1 MINSRTQSLDGKT
14 ASELNGKYLL
24 CAEHFES
31 SQFMNPE
38 KRCSLIHNAIPTIF
52 MVPNPPKRLA
62 SMRASPSA
70 RIITPAK
77 KARYV
82 TENTITTLSNAQAC
96 VTSATKATLIEK
108 IKCKSTSTRQSSS
121 CQQPAERECHD
132 VSIHYC
138 DKSDTVAT
146 AALCNEKPRHADVID
161 DHDMTPRK
169 TNLISKLNYANKC
182 LSRARVSLWRLKQKQ
197 VQPVEASTM
206 NHCGGLCQQLD
217 ALPDT
222 AKQFITSQI
231 HAMSV
236 SSFGMR
242 WSHQDKLLALGLY
255 YKSPSA
261 YRFMRRTF
269 RLPTERTLQKY
280 ISGFNV
286 TTGFECDYMLA
297 LQKRA
302 ESLNLHDRHVVVTF
316 DGMSLRSS
324 LKYLE
329 HDDRIIGF
337 EDTCGFSEP
346 SNAAA
351 KHVLQF
357 MVRGIS
363 TRWKQPV
370 GHFFVGNSV
379 PASVLEKMLRAL
391 ISKLETLG
399 LIVAAVV
406 CDQEASHRSCL
417 ASLKVTVENPS
428 FQTSNGNTI
437 YVMHDPPHLIKNV
450 RNNLLTYD
458 FVIGGDTISFKHIEK
473 LYELESKNVLRFVP
487 KLTKGHI
494 ELTNFK
500 KMNVKLATQIL
511 SHSVACGLRSY
522 IKLKQMSTDAEPTAA
537 FVERINRLFD
547 IMNSNSRTAKNKWQ
561 RPLSVNTV
569 EQFHELAD
577 AVMWIKEWKFKSRKT
592 GIVKDDLPFK
602 QGLLMTLTALI
613 SVSRY
618 LIDVQGFRFV
628 LTSRFNQDVVEN
640 WFSCIRGKGHNNDS
654 RTTIE
659 YESASK
665 SIAVNWLLEHPEKGS
680 NCQLDCDSF
689 IGLLKQAE
697 LSKIKTAVNN
707 ASQTGV
713 TTDNDDFAD
722 SVCTY
727 DNDVNFSGGSIS
739 DWSCVFSLTD
749 VDANVVFYIAGY
761 LSRKLTLA
769 IMCKQCKVLYVTNKE
784 KNKNSVGQHTT
795 FLKMRQFDWSKYG
808 LTSPSPQLYD
818 LCCALE
824 RIVQLNIEGV
834 MATRGVMG
842 SLKDIVD
849 STVTVDSYPI
859 DECCSD
865 HKSWWLSTVVTVFLR
880 IRIHHF
886 VRIRNR
892 ELKALADAKKMKKQT
907 EKKAETNARK
917 PSRKAKKVMH
927 L

>member
-1 MINSRTQSLDGKT
+1 MMYYRCKRWVINSRTQSLDGKT
-14 ASELNGKYLL
+14 CCELHEKYLL
-24 CAEHFES
+24 CAEHFEP
-31 SQFMNPE
+31 SQFMNAE
-38 KRCSLIHNAIPTIF
+38 KRSSLIHNAVPTIF
-52 MVPNPPKRLA
+52 SVPNPPKRLA
-62 SMRASPSA
+62 SSRVDPSA
-70 RIITPAK
+70 RAVPPTK
-77 KARYV
+77 KARMMPGDVV
-82 TENTITTLSNAQAC
+82 TTSHSKAC
-96 VTSATKATLIEK
+96 VNMATKAAMLTTIV
-108 IKCKSTSTRQSSS
+108 CKSALSRRQAPQSFPEPKNQDASI
-121 CQQPAERECHD
+121 QGRE
-132 VSIHYC
+132 
-138 DKSDTVAT
+138 KSDS
-146 AALCNEKPRHADVID
+146 EI
-161 DHDMTPRK
+161 MTPRK
-169 TNLISKLNYANKC
+169 LHLVSKIGYASKC

-197 VQPVEASTM
+197 VQKHVQSADVEEKSQ
-206 NHCGGLCQQLD
+206 CGGLCHELN
-217 ALPDT
+217 ALPST

-231 HAMSV
+231 RAMSV

-242 WSHQDKLLALGLY
+242 WSNEDKLLALGLY

-286 TTGFECDYMLA
+286 TTGFESDYMLA

-302 ESLNLHDRHVVVTF
+302 ESLSLKERHVVVTF

-329 HDDRIIGF
+329 HDDRIVGF
-337 EDTCGFSEP
+337 EDTCGFGKP
-346 SNAAA
+346 STDPA

-370 GHFFVGNSV
+370 GHFFIGNSV
-379 PASVLEKMLRAL
+379 HASVLGKMLESL

-399 LIVAAVV
+399 FIVAAVV

-417 ASLKVTVENPS
+417 ASLKVTVDNPCFLS
-428 FQTSNGNTI
+428 ERGNTI

-450 RNNLLTYD
+450 RNNLLSYD
-458 FVIGGDTISFKHIEK
+458 FVIGGETVSFKHIEN

-500 KMNVKLATQIL
+500 KMNVKLATQTL

-522 IKLKQMSTDAEPTAA
+522 IKLKQMDSEAEPTAV
-537 FVERINRLFD
+537 FVDRMNRLFD
-547 IMNSNSRTAKNKWQ
+547 IMNSNSPTAKNKWQ
-561 RPLSVNTV
+561 RPLSVKTV
-569 EQFHELAD
+569 EQFQELAD
-577 AVMWIKEWKFKSRKT
+577 SAIWIKEWKFKSRKT
-592 GIVKDDLPFK
+592 GVVKDDIPFK
-602 QGLLMTLTALI
+602 QGQLMTINALV
-613 SVSRY
+613 SVCRY
-618 LIDVQGFRFV
+618 LIDVQEFRFV

-640 WFSCIRGKGHNNDS
+640 WFSCVRGKGHNNDS

-689 IGLLKQAE
+689 VGLLKQAE
-697 LSKIKTAVNN
+697 LSKMKTAANCDSPS
-707 ASQTGV
+707 ADV
-713 TTDNDDFAD
+713 TTTNGDFSD
-722 SVCTY
+722 SPCTN
-727 DNDVNFSGGSIS
+727 DNDVAFSSSSIS

-749 VDANVVFYIAGY
+749 VDKNVVFYIAGY
-761 LSRKLTLA
+761 LSRKLTLS
-769 IMCKQCKVLYVTNKE
+769 ITCEQCKLLYIRNKE
-784 KNKNSVGQHTT
+784 KNKNSVGKHMTLLET
-795 FLKMRQFDWSKYG
+795 RQFDWSKYG
-808 LTSPSPQLYD
+808 LASPSPQLYD

-834 MATRGVMG
+834 MAGPSVMG
-842 SLKDIVD
+842 SLKDIID

-865 HKSWWLSTVVTVFLR
+865 HRSWWLSMVVTVFLR

-892 ELKALADAKKMKKQT
+892 ELKTLADTKKMKKTDT
-907 EKKAETNARK
+907 EKGRN
-917 PSRKAKKVMH
+917 
-927 L
+927 